1 MNPKVLETWFKWLL
15 GMTVGAIVG
24 IGKSPFDLTADDWIN
39 IANVIWVA
47 LAPVLVKWANP
58 RDPLTFKKIKD

>member
-1 MNPKVLETWFKWLL
+1 MNPKILETWFKWLI

-24 IGKSPFDLTADDWIN
+24 IGKSPLDLTADDWIN

-47 LAPVLVKWANP
+47 LAPVLVRWANP
-58 RDPLTFKKIKD
+58 RDPLTLKKIKD

>member
-1 MNPKVLETWFKWLL
+1 MNPKVLETWLKWLV

-24 IGKSPFDLTADDWIN
+24 IGKSPFNLTSSDWIN

-58 RDPLTFKKIKD
+58 RDPLTFKKIKE